1 MPSIVEDRIS
11 EPATSQKL
19 TTGQPAP
26 SADGGGR
33 DTRPPRTARGLL
45 LLPPWIRA
53 PMLGLRQPGAFF
65 AVAVAAAILACAAAS
80 AALFLSSAS
89 SASLQQQINDRCDN
103 AAYPMIGTQTYLGPF
118 FRPENEAEVRPEFTA
133 QTDQAYPEALA
144 RQGMDSNPIFIG
156 AQSILTEN
164 GQAPSAQNARF
175 VRPFYR
181 PGAVDQITVLDSGSG
196 NGIYVPSFVAER
208 DQISVGDS
216 LEADGASVPVVG
228 IYQNLY
234 DEPVRDFW
242 CSYSSLFNNETNA
255 NTPPADL
262 VIATDEATFY
272 DLALARDNANSQGGL
287 GFFDETSVRMW
298 EVPVDP
304 DTVTSTSASENVARQ
319 DVAFREARS
328 ISGDPT
334 RPGDFREDS
343 FQSEELSRL
352 IDRSQRLENGLRGPV
367 IPTAVA
373 GTILAMLLVMAAGSY
388 WADRRLR
395 EVRLL
400 SSRGVGPGALAVKAA
415 LELVIPAA
423 LGTVAGYYLARGLI
437 ALAGPADDLDPDAL
451 RSAILT
457 TIAGF
462 VIGLILLSSVAGIRS
477 RNFTEK
483 PIGHKRSWLSLI
495 PYELILLGAAGYLWW
510 RLRGQEAV
518 VFDGSVAQVNGLLV
532 SFPLLF
538 LAGAAVLVVRL
549 IMVVLPALRRRAH
562 GWSPAAFVAVNQL
575 TANRVV
581 SASLLAALCL
591 PIAVLT
597 YSATLTASSQRT
609 VDSKALTSVGA
620 ERAVTSFGDLEATP
634 AVDAA
639 GTLVARYQAAF
650 VDGAEATALG
660 VDPADFASEAYWED
674 SFAEQD
680 LESMLAQL
688 PDMAGDRIPVLA
700 AGGVPLGPITLELG
714 GNSQALSLDAE
725 VVAVADV
732 LPGRRTAEPLILLD
746 DRLIGVEAPQ
756 SANLRYEIW
765 TNGDPEPAAAEI
777 REQGARLFRVF
788 TTTEV
793 FELANFLGVSW
804 TFGYLQALAGF
815 VGVIAIGGLL
825 LYLETR
831 QRKRTAS
838 YAMARRMGLSRWTH
852 FRSLLAELGSV
863 LVVALIVGAGL
874 AAAAI
879 AMAYR
884 QLDVD
889 PIREPSPLLA
899 IPWITLAGIAAAT
912 IVVAFGTA
920 VYAQRRSDRANPAE
934 VLRLGG

>member
-1 MPSIVEDRIS
+1 E
-11 EPATSQKL
+11 
-19 TTGQPAP
+19 
-26 SADGGGR
+26 
-33 DTRPPRTARGLL
+33 
-45 LLPPWIRA
+45 
-53 PMLGLRQPGAFF
+53 LG
-65 AVAVAAAILACAAAS
+65 
-80 AALFLSSAS
+80 
-89 SASLQQQINDRCDN
+89 
-103 AAYPMIGTQTYLGPF
+103 
-118 FRPENEAEVRPEFTA
+118 
-133 QTDQAYPEALA
+133 
-144 RQGMDSNPIFIG
+144 
-156 AQSILTEN
+156 
-164 GQAPSAQNARF
+164 
-175 VRPFYR
+175 
-181 PGAVDQITVLDSGSG
+181 
-196 NGIYVPSFVAER
+196 
-208 DQISVGDS
+208 
-216 LEADGASVPVVG
+216 
-228 IYQNLY
+228 
-234 DEPVRDFW
+234 
-242 CSYSSLFNNETNA
+242 
-255 NTPPADL
+255 
-262 VIATDEATFY
+262 
-272 DLALARDNANSQGGL
+272 
-287 GFFDETSVRMW
+287 
-298 EVPVDP
+298 
-304 DTVTSTSASENVARQ
+304 
-319 DVAFREARS
+319 
-328 ISGDPT
+328 
-334 RPGDFREDS
+334 
-343 FQSEELSRL
+343 RL

-373 GTILAMLLVMAAGSY
+373 GTVLALLLVMAAGSY

-400 SSRGVGPGALAVKAA
+400 SSRGVGPVALAVKAA

-437 ALAGPADDLDPDAL
+437 ALAGPADDLDPGAL

-462 VIGLILLSSVAGIRS
+462 VIGVILLSAVAGIRS

-483 PIGHKRSWLSLI
+483 PIGHKRSWLSLV
-495 PYELILLGAAGYLWW
+495 PYELILLGAAAYLWW
-510 RLRGQEAV
+510 QLQGEDAV

-532 SFPLLF
+532 TFPLLF

-549 IMVVLPALRRRAH
+549 IMLVLPALRRRAS
-562 GWSPAAFVAVNQL
+562 GWSPAGFVAVNQL

-609 VDSKALTSVGA
+609 VESKALTSVGA
-620 ERAVTSFGDLEATP
+620 ERAVTSFGTLEATP

-639 GTLVARYQAAF
+639 GTLVARYQDAF

-660 VDPADFASEAYWED
+660 VDPGDFASEAYWED
-674 SFAEQD
+674 SFAD
-680 LESMLAQL
+680 LDLDQLLAKL
-688 PDMAGDRIPVLA
+688 PDLVDDRIPVVA
-700 AGGVPLGPITLELG
+700 AGGLPLGPIRLDLG
-714 GNSQALSLDAE
+714 GNSQALTLDAE
-725 VVAVADV
+725 VVAVADA
-732 LPGRRTAEPLILLD
+732 LPGRRTAEPLLLFD
-746 DRLIGVEAPQ
+746 DRLISGEVPQ

-765 TNGDPEPAAAEI
+765 TNGDPAPAAAEI
-777 REQGARLFRVF
+777 QEQGARLFRVF

-804 TFGYLQALAGF
+804 TFGYLQALAAF

-838 YAMARRMGLSRWTH
+838 YAMARRMGLSRRAH
-852 FRSLLAELGSV
+852 FGSLLAELGSV
-863 LVVALIVGAGL
+863 LVVAGVVGAGL

-884 QLDVD
+884 RLDVD

-899 IPWITLAGIAAAT
+899 IPWVTLAAIALAA
-912 IVVAFGTA
+912 IVVAFVTA

>member
-1 MPSIVEDRIS
+1 
-11 EPATSQKL
+11 
-19 TTGQPAP
+19 
-26 SADGGGR
+26 
-33 DTRPPRTARGLL
+33 
-45 LLPPWIRA
+45 
-53 PMLGLRQPGAFF
+53 
-65 AVAVAAAILACAAAS
+65 
-80 AALFLSSAS
+80 
-89 SASLQQQINDRCDN
+89 
-103 AAYPMIGTQTYLGPF
+103 
-118 FRPENEAEVRPEFTA
+118 
-133 QTDQAYPEALA
+133 
-144 RQGMDSNPIFIG
+144 
-156 AQSILTEN
+156 
-164 GQAPSAQNARF
+164 
-175 VRPFYR
+175 
-181 PGAVDQITVLDSGSG
+181 
-196 NGIYVPSFVAER
+196 
-208 DQISVGDS
+208 
-216 LEADGASVPVVG
+216 
-228 IYQNLY
+228 
-234 DEPVRDFW
+234 
-242 CSYSSLFNNETNA
+242 
-255 NTPPADL
+255 
-262 VIATDEATFY
+262 
-272 DLALARDNANSQGGL
+272 
-287 GFFDETSVRMW
+287 
-298 EVPVDP
+298 
-304 DTVTSTSASENVARQ
+304 VARQ
-319 DVAFREARS
+319 NTAFVEARS

-343 FQSEELSRL
+343 FQSEELASL
-352 IDRSQRLENGLRGPV
+352 IDRSKRLENGLRGPV

-373 GTILAMLLVMAAGSY
+373 GTILALLLVMAAGSY

-400 SSRGVGPGALAVKAA
+400 SSRGVGPIPLAIKAA

-457 TIAGF
+457 TIGGF
-462 VIGLILLSSVAGIRS
+462 VLGVVLLSAVAGVRS

-483 PIGHKRSWLSLI
+483 PIGHKRSWLTLV

-510 RLRGQEAV
+510 QLQGEEAV

-549 IMVVLPALRRRAH
+549 IMLVLPALRRRAQ
-562 GWSPAAFVAVNQL
+562 GWPPAAFVAVNQL

-609 VDSKALTSVGA
+609 VESKALTSVGA
-620 ERAVTSFGDLEATP
+620 ERAVTSFGVLAATP
-634 AVDAA
+634 ALDAA
-639 GTLVARYQAAF
+639 GTLVARYQEAF

-660 VDPADFASEAYWED
+660 VDPGDFASEAYWED
-674 SFAEQD
+674 SFADLSLDELLARLSEQV
-680 LESMLAQL
+680 
-688 PDMAGDRIPVLA
+688 GDRIPVVA
-700 AGGVPLGPITLELG
+700 SGGVPLGPISLELG
-714 GNSQALSLDAE
+714 GTQALTLDAE

-732 LPGRRTAEPLILLD
+732 LPGRRTAEPLLLLD
-746 DRLIGVEAPQ
+746 NRLVSGEVPQ

-765 TNGDPEPAAAEI
+765 TNGDPAPAAAEI
-777 REQGARLFRVF
+777 QEQGARLFRVF

-804 TFGYLQALAGF
+804 TFGYLQALAAF
-815 VGVIAIGGLL
+815 VGIIAIGGLL

-838 YAMARRMGLSRWTH
+838 YAMARRMGLSRWAH

-863 LVVALIVGAGL
+863 LVVAGIVGGGL

-884 QLDVD
+884 RLDVD
-889 PIREPSPLLA
+889 PIRVPSPLLA
-899 IPWITLAGIAAAT
+899 IPWVTLAAIAFAA
-912 IVVAFGTA
+912 ILVAFVTA

>member
-1 MPSIVEDRIS
+1 
-11 EPATSQKL
+11 
-19 TTGQPAP
+19 
-26 SADGGGR
+26 
-33 DTRPPRTARGLL
+33 
-45 LLPPWIRA
+45 
-53 PMLGLRQPGAFF
+53 MLGLRQPGAFL

-118 FRPENEAEVRPEFTA
+118 FGPGNGGEGRPEFTP
-133 QTDQAYPEALA
+133 QTDQAYPQALA
-144 RQGMDSNPIFIG
+144 RQGVDSSPIFIG
-156 AQSILTEN
+156 AQSVLTEN
-164 GQAPSAQNARF
+164 GQAPIAQNTRV

-181 PGAVDQITVLDSGSG
+181 PGAVDQVTVLDSGSG
-196 NGIYVPSFVAER
+196 NGVYVPSFVAER
-208 DQISVGDS
+208 DQISVGDD

-234 DEPVRDFW
+234 DEPVREFW
-242 CSYSSLFNNETNA
+242 CSYSALFNNETNA

-262 VIATDEATFY
+262 VIATDETTFY
-272 DLALARDNANSQGGL
+272 ALAIAHDNVNTARD
-287 GFFDETSVRMW
+287 GFGAFDETSVRMW

-304 DTVTSTSASENVARQ
+304 DTVTSTSAAGNVASQ
-319 DVAFREARS
+319 DTAFREARS

-343 FQSEELSRL
+343 FQSEELGKL
-352 IDRSQRLENGLRGPV
+352 LDRSQRLENGLRGPA

-373 GTILAMLLVMAAGSY
+373 GTILAMLLVMAAGNY

-415 LELVIPAA
+415 LELLIPAA

-462 VIGLILLSSVAGIRS
+462 VIGLVLLSAVAGIRS

-483 PIGHKRSWLSLI
+483 PIGAKRSWLGLV
-495 PYELILLGAAGYLWW
+495 PYELILLGVAGYLWW
-510 RLRGQEAV
+510 QLQSQEAV
-518 VFDGSVAQVNGLLV
+518 VFDGTVAQVNGLLV

-549 IMVVLPALRRRAH
+549 IMLVLPALRRRAH

-609 VDSKALTSVGA
+609 VDSKALTAVGA
-620 ERAVTSFGDLEATP
+620 ERAVTSFGSLEATP
-634 AVDAA
+634 ALDTA
-639 GTLVARYQAAF
+639 GTLVARYQDAF

-660 VDPADFASEAYWED
+660 VDPDDFASEAYWED
-674 SFAEQD
+674 SFAGQD
-680 LESMLAQL
+680 LVEMLAL
-688 PDMAGDRIPVLA
+688 LVDADRGGDRIPVIA
-700 AGGVPLGPITLELG
+700 AGGIPLGPIRLDLG
-714 GNSQALSLDAE
+714 GNNLALTLQAE

-732 LPGRRTAEPLILLD
+732 LPGRRTAEPLLLLD
-746 DRLIGVEAPQ
+746 DRLVGAGVPQ

-765 TNGDPEPAAAEI
+765 TNGDPEPAAAAI
-777 REQGARLFRVF
+777 REQDARLFRVF

-793 FELANFLGVSW
+793 FELTNFLGVSW
-804 TFGYLQALAGF
+804 TFGYLQALAAF

-863 LVVALIVGAGL
+863 LVVAGIVGVGL
-874 AAAAI
+874 AAAAC

-884 QLDVD
+884 RLDVD

-899 IPWITLAGIAAAT
+899 IPWITLAAIAVAA
-912 IVVAFGTA
+912 IVVAFLTA

>member
-1 MPSIVEDRIS
+1 MPSIVEDRVS
-11 EPATSQKL
+11 VPAASQ
-19 TTGQPAP
+19 TTLAPQPAP
-26 SADGGGR
+26 ATDGGGR
-33 DTRPPRTARGLL
+33 DSRPPRTARGLL

-103 AAYPMIGTQTYLGPF
+103 AAYPLIGTAAYLGPSF
-118 FRPENEAEVRPEFTA
+118 AGTGLPQYSPE
-133 QTDQAYPEALA
+133 TDQAYPEALA
-144 RQGMDSNPIFIG
+144 RQGFQSNPVFIG
-156 AQSILTEN
+156 VPSTLTEN
-164 GQAPSAQNARF
+164 GLPPPPQNIHV
-175 VRPFYR
+175 VRPFFR
-181 PGAVDQITVLDSGSG
+181 PGAVDEITVLDSGPG
-196 NGIYVPSFVAER
+196 DGIYVPSFVA
-208 DQISVGDS
+208 DYKQVGVGDT
-216 LEADGASVPVVG
+216 LEVEGLTVPVVG
-228 IYQNLY
+228 VYRNLY
-234 DEPVRDFW
+234 DEPVRPFW
-242 CSYSSLFNNETNA
+242 CSYSALFNNETNA

-262 VIATDEATFY
+262 VIATNEATFY
-272 DLALARDNANSQGGL
+272 DLAIAYDSMDTQGGF
-287 GFFDETSVRMW
+287 GFFSQTSARMW
-298 EVPVDP
+298 EVPIDP
-304 DTVTSTSASENVARQ
+304 NSVTSTSATDDLDRQ
-319 DVAFREARS
+319 NQAFLEAS
-328 ISGDPT
+328 TVSGDST
-334 RPGDFREDS
+334 REWS
-343 FQSEELSRL
+343 FQGEELGNL

-367 IPTAVA
+367 FPTALA
-373 GTILAMLLVMAAGSY
+373 GTILAMLLVAAAGSY

-400 SSRGVGPGALAVKAA
+400 SSRGVGPGALALKAA

-451 RSAILT
+451 RGAILT

-462 VIGLILLSSVAGIRS
+462 VIGLILLSTVAGIRS

-495 PYELILLGAAGYLWW
+495 PYELILLGAAAFLWW
-510 RLRGQEAV
+510 QLRGQEAV

-538 LAGAAVLVVRL
+538 LAGAAVLVVRF
-549 IMVVLPALRRRAH
+549 IVVLLPALRRRAQS
-562 GWSPAAFVAVNQL
+562 WPPAAFVAVNQL

-620 ERAVTSFGDLEATP
+620 ERAVTTFGDLEATP

-639 GTLVARYQAAF
+639 GTLVARYQDAF
-650 VDGAEATALG
+650 VDGADATALG
-660 VDPADFASEAYWED
+660 VDPADFDTVAYWED
-674 SFAEQD
+674 SFADQD
-680 LESMLAQL
+680 LPALLAMLGERR
-688 PDMAGDRIPVLA
+688 DGRVPVVA
-700 AGGVPLGPITLELG
+700 AGGVPLGPITLDLG
-714 GNSQALSLDAE
+714 RSQPLEIDAE

-732 LPGRRTAEPLILLD
+732 LPGRRTAEPLLLID
-746 DRLIGVEAPQ
+746 EELVDEVPQ

-765 TNGDPEPAAAEI
+765 TNGDPEPAATEI

-804 TFGYLQALAGF
+804 TFGYLQALAAF

-838 YAMARRMGLSRWTH
+838 YAMARRMGLSRWAH
-852 FRSLLAELGSV
+852 FRSLVAELGSV
-863 LVVALIVGAGL
+863 LVVAGIVGVGL

-884 QLDVD
+884 RLDVD

-899 IPWITLAGIAAAT
+899 IPWITLAAIALAA
-912 IVVAFGTA
+912 VVVGCVTA
-920 VYAQRRSDRANPAE
+920 AYAQHRSDSANPAE

>member
-1 MPSIVEDRIS
+1 MPSIVVTRAS
-11 EPATSQKL
+11 GPGTSQL
-19 TTGQPAP
+19 QAGPGQASPLAEV
-26 SADGGGR
+26 GGR
-33 DTRPPRTARGLL
+33 DIRPPRTARGLL

-89 SASLQQQINDRCDN
+89 SASLQQQINDRCPN
-103 AAYPMIGTQTYLGPF
+103 AAYPMIGTTTYLGGSAQFP
-118 FRPENEAEVRPEFTA
+118 AEFTP

-144 RQGMDSNPIFIG
+144 RQGMNSNPVFIG
-156 AQSILTEN
+156 SGSSLTQDGLTSSGRN
-164 GQAPSAQNARF
+164 TPA

-181 PGAVDQITVLDSGSG
+181 PGALDQVTILDSGPG
-196 NGIYVPSFVAER
+196 NGVFVPSFIA
-208 DQISVGDS
+208 DYAGVGAGDTI
-216 LEADGASVPVVG
+216 EVDGATVPVAGV
-228 IYQNLY
+228 YQNLY
-234 DEPVRDFW
+234 DEPVRPFW

-255 NTPPADL
+255 NTPPANIL
-262 VIATDEATFY
+262 IATDEATFY
-272 DLALARDNANSQGGL
+272 ELANAHDTAVATARGGFSPFDL
-287 GFFDETSVRMW
+287 ETATRMW

-304 DTVTSTSASENVARQ
+304 DTVTRTSATENVARQ
-319 DVAFREARS
+319 NTALLEAS
-328 ISGDPT
+328 TISGDT
-334 RPGDFREDS
+334 RDFPQS
-343 FQSEELSRL
+343 FQNEELGRL

-373 GTILAMLLVMAAGSY
+373 GTILALLLVMAAGSY

-400 SSRGVGPGALAVKAA
+400 SSRGVGPVALAIKAA
-415 LELVIPAA
+415 LELVVPAA
-423 LGTVAGYYLARGLI
+423 LGTAAGYYLASGLI

-451 RSAILT
+451 RGAILT

-462 VIGLILLSSVAGIRS
+462 VIGVILLSTVAGIRS

-483 PIGHKRSWLSLI
+483 PIGHKRSWLSLV
-495 PYELILLGAAGYLWW
+495 PSELILLGTAGYLWW
-510 RLRGQEAV
+510 QLQGEDAV
-518 VFDGSVAQVNGLLV
+518 VFDGSIAQVNGLLV

-549 IMVVLPALRRRAH
+549 IMLVLPALRRRAQ
-562 GWSPAAFVAVNQL
+562 GWPPAAFVAVNQL

-609 VDSKALTSVGA
+609 VESKALTSVGA
-620 ERAVTSFGDLEATP
+620 ERAVTSFGALEATP
-634 AVDAA
+634 AVEAV
-639 GTLVARYQAAF
+639 GTLVARYQNAY
-650 VDGAEATALG
+650 VDGADATALG

-674 SFAEQD
+674 SFAD
-680 LESMLAQL
+680 LDLDQLLAKL
-688 PDMAGDRIPVLA
+688 PDLVGDRIPVVA
-700 AGGVPLGPITLELG
+700 AGGVPLGPIGLQLG
-714 GNSQALSLDAE
+714 GNSLAITLDAE

-732 LPGRRTAEPLILLD
+732 LPGRRSAEPLLLFD
-746 DRLIGVEAPQ
+746 DRLIGSAEVPQ

-765 TNGDPEPAAAEI
+765 TNGDPEPAAAAI
-777 REQGARLFRVF
+777 QEQDARLFRVF

-804 TFGYLQALAGF
+804 TFGYLQALAAF

-838 YAMARRMGLSRWTH
+838 YAMARRMGLSRWAH

-863 LVVALIVGAGL
+863 LVVGGIVGVGL
-874 AAAAI
+874 AGAAI

-884 QLDVD
+884 RLDVD
-889 PIREPSPLLA
+889 PIREPSPLLS
-899 IPWITLAGIAAAT
+899 IPWITLAAIACAA
-912 IVVAFGTA
+912 IVVALLTA
-920 VYAQRRSDRANPAE
+920 VYAQRRSDGANPAE

>member
-1 MPSIVEDRIS
+1 MPSIVEDRASGPTTTS
-11 EPATSQKL
+11 EKHFPTQPSPAT
-19 TTGQPAP
+19 
-26 SADGGGR
+26 DGGGR
-33 DTRPPRTARGLL
+33 DSRPPRTARGLL
-45 LLPPWIRA
+45 LLPPWVRA

-89 SASLQQQINDRCDN
+89 SASLQQQINDRCDD
-103 AAYPMIGTQTYLGPF
+103 AAYPRIGTATYLGAPF
-118 FRPENEAEVRPEFTA
+118 GGQLGPPMFSP
-133 QTDQAYPEALA
+133 QTDQAYPEALD
-144 RQGMDSNPIFIG
+144 RQGMESEPVFVG
-156 AQSILTEN
+156 ASSRLEQN
-164 GQAPSAQNARF
+164 GQERT

-181 PGAVDQITVLDSGSG
+181 PGATDEITVLDSGPG
-196 NGIYVPSFVAER
+196 KGVYVPSFIADYARVG
-208 DQISVGDS
+208 VGDTVTV
-216 LEADGASVPVVG
+216 DGANVPVVG
-228 IYQNLY
+228 VYQNLY
-234 DEPVRDFW
+234 DEPVRPFW
-242 CSYSSLFNNETNA
+242 CSYSALFNNETNA
-255 NTPPADL
+255 NTPPADIL
-262 VIATDEATFY
+262 IATDEATFY
-272 DLALARDNANSQGGL
+272 DLAIAHDTADIQGGQ
-287 GFFDETSVRMW
+287 GFFGQPATRSW
-298 EVPVDP
+298 EVLVNP
-304 DTVTSTSASENVARQ
+304 DTVTRTSALDSVDRQ
-319 DVAFREARS
+319 NTALLEATS
-328 ISGDPT
+328 ISGDSN
-334 RPGDFREDS
+334 REFNAS
-343 FQSEELSRL
+343 FQGEELGRL
-352 IDRSQRLENGLRGPV
+352 IERSQRLENGLRGPV

-373 GTILAMLLVMAAGSY
+373 GTILALLLVAAAGSY

-400 SSRGVGPGALAVKAA
+400 SSRGVGPGALAMKAG

-423 LGTVAGYYLARGLI
+423 LGTLAGYYLARGLI

-451 RSAILT
+451 RGAILT

-462 VIGLILLSSVAGIRS
+462 VLGLILLSAVAGIRS

-483 PIGHKRSWLSLI
+483 PIGHKRSRLSMI
-495 PYELILLGAAGYLWW
+495 PYELILLGVAGYLWW
-510 RLRGQEAV
+510 QLRGEDAV
-518 VFDGSVAQVNGLLV
+518 VFDGAVAQVNGLLV
-532 SFPLLF
+532 TFPLLF
-538 LAGAAVLVVRL
+538 LAGAAVLLVRL
-549 IMVVLPALRRRAH
+549 IVTVLPALRRRAQ

-609 VDSKALTSVGA
+609 VDSKALVSVGA
-620 ERAVTSFGDLEATP
+620 QRAVTTYGDMTATP

-639 GTLVARYQAAF
+639 GTLVARYQDAF
-650 VDGAEATALG
+650 IDGAEASALG
-660 VDPADFASEAYWED
+660 VDLGNFASVAYWEE

-680 LESMLAQL
+680 LETMLAL
-688 PDMAGDRIPVLA
+688 LSDTTGVRIPVIA
-700 AGGVPLGPITLELG
+700 AGGVPLGQTE
-714 GNSQALSLDAE
+714 LSLGDDSRSLVLE
-725 VVAVADV
+725 VDVVAIADV
-732 LPGRRTAEPLILLD
+732 LPGRRSAEPLILVND
-746 DRLIGVEAPQ
+746 EVIGGRAPQ
-756 SANLRYEIW
+756 SAELRYEIW
-765 TNGDPEPAAAEI
+765 TNGDPEPAADEI
-777 REQGARLFRVF
+777 REQEARLFRVF

-804 TFGYLQALAGF
+804 TFGYLQALAAF

-838 YAMARRMGLSRWTH
+838 YAMARRMGLSRLTH
-852 FRSLLAELGSV
+852 FRSLLVELGSV
-863 LVVALIVGAGL
+863 LVVAALIGAGL

-899 IPWITLAGIAAAT
+899 VPWITLAAIAAAAV
-912 IVVAFGTA
+912 VVALVTS
-920 VYAQRRSDRANPAE
+920 VYAQRRTDAANPTE